1 MNDSKTMSKIFTADQ
16 PQNTKDSSIKV
27 LALSVPPNPNTSIC
41 FSCFSKIIVYFGPF
55 FRVKNGSQTSGPEL
69 ILSLYLSENSIIRRE
84 LIPSHATE
92 RIWVKG

>member
-41 FSCFSKIIVYFGPF
+41 FSCFSKIIVYFRPF
-55 FRVKNGSQTSGPEL
+55 FRVKNDSQTSEPE
-69 ILSLYLSENSIIRRE
+69 
-84 LIPSHATE
+84 
-92 RIWVKG
+92 

>member
-16 PQNTKDSSIKV
+16 PQNTKDSSTKV

-55 FRVKNGSQTSGPEL
+55 FRVKNDSQTSGPVTYM
-69 ILSLYLSENSIIRRE
+69 SLYIAMHNV
-84 LIPSHATE
+84 
-92 RIWVKG
+92 W